1 MPPRPRK
8 ETNIVLKNIYTLLE
22 NHKATRNAV
31 QTDAPRTFKRADA
44 EHGPMNA
51 DAFPDAVRD
60 AKRVELDRLGSQ
72 QALVALTDADL
83 DAERVLRAAAQSE
96 HAAGETFAA
105 WAESARRDPATD
117 AAEEFAA
124 LADDERDHYDR
135 VVAQLDG
142 GFDPADAVAP
152 MHEYLRGLDTTVERA
167 AGLVGRSLA
176 SDRTLLQVV
185 NFFVN
190 EADERRADLFRD
202 LRSDTQAGVE
212 TGTDLLAAHCE
223 ADDDW
228 ERAREVAEETVRI
241 AYDDYAETL
250 QGMGLDPKP
259 IC

>member
-1 MPPRPRK
+1 M
-8 ETNIVLKNIYTLLE
+8 
-22 NHKATRNAV
+22 
-31 QTDAPRTFKRADA
+31 D
-44 EHGPMNA
+44 A

-60 AKRVELDRLGSQ
+60 AKATELDRLGSQ

-83 DAERVLRAAAQSE
+83 GVEQVLRAAAQSE
-96 HAAGETFAA
+96 HTASETFTA
-105 WAESARRDPATD
+105 WAESAAEASEAADADATD

-142 GFDPADAVAP
+142 EFTPADAVDP
-152 MHEYLRGLDTTVERA
+152 MHEYLRGLDATVERA

-176 SDRTLLQVV
+176 SDRTQLQVV

-212 TGTDLLAAHCE
+212 TGTDLLAAHCQR
-223 ADDDW
+223 DDDW
-228 ERAREVAEETVRI
+228 ERAREVAAETVQI

>member
-1 MPPRPRK
+1 M
-8 ETNIVLKNIYTLLE
+8 
-22 NHKATRNAV
+22 
-31 QTDAPRTFKRADA
+31 D
-44 EHGPMNA
+44 A
-51 DAFPDAVRD
+51 DAFPDAIRD

-83 DAERVLRAAAQSE
+83 DAERVLHAAAQSE
-96 HAAGETFAA
+96 YTASETFAA
-105 WAESARRDPATD
+105 WGDGGTGESTD
-117 AAEEFAA
+117 ASGTFAA
-124 LADDERDHYDR
+124 LADEETDHYDR

-142 GFDPADAVAP
+142 EFTPADAVDS
-152 MHEYLRGLDTTVERA
+152 MHEYLRDLDTTVERA

-176 SDRTLLQVV
+176 SDRTQLQVV

-212 TGTDLLAAHCE
+212 TGTDLLAAHCRS
-223 ADDDW
+223 DDDW
-228 ERAREVAEETVRI
+228 ERAREVAAETVQI

-250 QGMGLDPKP
+250 EGMGLDPKP